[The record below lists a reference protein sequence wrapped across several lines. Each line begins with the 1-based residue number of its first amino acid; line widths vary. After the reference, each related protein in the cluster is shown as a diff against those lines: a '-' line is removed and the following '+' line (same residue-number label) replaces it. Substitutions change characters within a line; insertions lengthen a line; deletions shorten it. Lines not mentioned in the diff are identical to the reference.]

1 MDYTNS
7 GLIISFMAISL
18 LKQTSTADDVDESD
32 MRANTGHGSLSF
44 TTLIKSPL

>member
-7 GLIISFMAISL
+7 GLIISFTAILL
-18 LKQTSTADDVDESD
+18 LKQTGTADDFDESD
-32 MRANTGHGSLSF
+32 MSANTGHGSSSF